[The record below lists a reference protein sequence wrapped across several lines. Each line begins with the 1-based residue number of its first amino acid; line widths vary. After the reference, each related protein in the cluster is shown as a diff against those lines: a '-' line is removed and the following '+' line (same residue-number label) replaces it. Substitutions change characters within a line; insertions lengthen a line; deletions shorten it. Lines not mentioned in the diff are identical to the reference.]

1 MSIIVQKSKFLMEK
15 LQYWV
20 VLTFFVFLL
29 SLEAALFVPLVILL
43 TPIFP
48 GFVKWFIW
56 AMVRGVLGRVI
67 GLNVELEDAFKLE
80 SAPKGIIV
88 MNHQSIW
95 DFFMVCSVYH
105 RLGDTV
111 HTVSRKE
118 VYYVWPLGYAM
129 WVAGSI
135 FIDRSSPTAALNLL
149 TEESRRIFDPSNMNE
164 SKIIIFPE
172 GTRNKKLDGFLDFK
186 KGAFKVA
193 ASLNVPVIPIVCPPQ
208 TFRGHL
214 KFFGSATVKL
224 KCLDPVLMDSESD
237 LVPQIQ
243 TIKSKMLA
251 EYHKMMDEMGLKR
264 LEN

>member
-95 DFFMVCSVYH
+95 DFLTVCSMYS
-105 RLGDTV
+105 RLGDTI

-118 VYYVWPLGYAM
+118 VYYMWPLGFAM
-129 WVAGSI
+129 WLAGSI
-135 FIDRSSPTAALNLL
+135 FIDRSSPATALNHL
-149 TEESRRIFDPSNMNE
+149 TEEARRIFDPSNPNK

-172 GTRNKKLDGFLDFK
+172 GTRNKGLGGFLEFR
-186 KGAFKVA
+186 KGAFKIA
-193 ASLNVPVIPIVCPPQ
+193 ASLNVPVIPIVCPPHK
-208 TFRGHL
+208 FIGHL
-214 KFFGSATVKL
+214 TFFGSATL
-224 KCLDPVLMDSESD
+224 NLMILDPVLLNPESD

-243 TIKSKMLA
+243 TIKDKMLV
-251 EYHKMMDEMGLKR
+251 EYHKSMD
-264 LEN
+264 